1 MDEDTTKKSN
11 DESQTTNDEAQES
24 FDVSPS
30 TENEEETTKEVIK
43 EVEVE
48 VNVDYKD
55 KWMRAQADYQNLQK
69 EIAQKRSQ
77 WVKMSE
83 VQVLEAFIPVYD
95 NFKKAAAHTPE
106 EGGNWNAWAQG
117 ISFIQ
122 KQFGDILNQFNVEE
136 IKTVGEKFDIELHE
150 AAGEEES
157 DKESG
162 TILKE
167 VDAGYKAN
175 GKIIKPAKVIV
186 AK

>member
-1 MDEDTTKKSN
+1 MSDDIQKEEVEDN
-11 DESQTTNDEAQES
+11 EAQDAQEAQES
-24 FDVSPS
+24 
-30 TENEEETTKEVIK
+30 KEVIK

-69 EIAQKRSQ
+69 EIADKRSQ

-83 VQVLEAFIPVYD
+83 IQVLEAFIPVYD

-106 EGGNWNAWAQG
+106 DGGNWDAWAKG
-117 ISFIQ
+117 IGFIQ
-122 KQFGDILNQFNVEE
+122 KQFGDILSQFNVEE

-157 DKESG
+157 EKESG

-175 GKIIKPAKVIV
+175 GKVIKPAKVII
-186 AK
+186 AI